1 MSLRQSFFDAVD
13 VHLTNN
19 VAMFNELR
27 LSDLDIDNSDIVFR
41 YTPSPPGQKYFN
53 QSKLKNFNFQIV
65 LQHDSRLTAMNTIEA
80 IAESLELSNGE
91 LVPEDGSFSLVMCQI
106 YTEPAEVSKTDKNLY
121 IWSAMFQAELSKN

>member
-19 VAMFNELR
+19 VAMFSELR

>member
-13 VHLTNN
+13 AHLTNN
-19 VAMFNELR
+19 VAMFSELR

>member
-1 MSLRQSFFDAVD
+1 
-13 VHLTNN
+13 
-19 VAMFNELR
+19 MFNELR